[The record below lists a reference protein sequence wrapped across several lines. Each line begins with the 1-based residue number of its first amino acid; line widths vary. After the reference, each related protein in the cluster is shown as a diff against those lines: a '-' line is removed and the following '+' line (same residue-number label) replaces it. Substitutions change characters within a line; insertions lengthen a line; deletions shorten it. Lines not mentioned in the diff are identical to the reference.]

1 MSEDTSNRARAE
13 ISKRCKKVTRKIA
26 RFCKESGMTKE
37 KIEALEGVFENVSWM
52 KIKLD
57 DARAD
62 IGEDGLTVEYDNG
75 GGQQGIRA
83 HPAYKAYEALW
94 KCYNDGLETILKE
107 LPKEA
112 KETAEKD
119 AKDTKDDSQNTD
131 PKNVLEMVLGKRKD
145 A

>member
-1 MSEDTSNRARAE
+1 MEESTTIRARAE
-13 ISKRCKKVTRKIA
+13 ISKRCKKEARKMT

-37 KIEALEGVFENVSWM
+37 KIEALEGVIENVAWM

-62 IGEDGLTVEYDNG
+62 IGENGLTVAYDNG
-75 GGQQGIRA
+75 GGQQGIRV

-94 KCYNDGLETILKE
+94 KSYSEGLYGVLAE
-107 LPKEA
+107 LPEEA
-112 KETAEKD
+112 KATGEKAVQD
-119 AKDTKDDSQNTD
+119 AD
-131 PKNVLEMVLGKRKD
+131 PKNVLEMVLAKRKD